1 MSDAGTETSDS
12 GAARPG
18 ESAVGDPAEADEAAE
33 LPVGEVAE
41 SGIESAESSTDSE
54 TESTD
59 PDIEPSDF
67 GVEPVESKVE
77 SSDPSDAFEALGN
90 EVRMAVLRALANAD
104 RETERNDGDEPSS
117 GRTMTFSEL
126 FEVSPVDTSAGFA
139 YHLRQLTGQFVEKT
153 GDEDDQYALTYAGSQ
168 VARAI
173 VAGTY
178 TDRVSFDPV
187 PTGDS
192 CPLCES
198 GDLAAACEANYVTVA
213 CTDCDR
219 AILTLPLPPGA
230 HRNRNADAHDDS
242 DASPGS
248 DPDSD
253 PERLLATFDRH
264 HRHRLSVMSDGVCP
278 ECAATMDA
286 TIARPPESVTE
297 RLPDEEAERA
307 QVRLDCQQCGCRLHC
322 PVTLAV
328 LEHPAVVAFYH
339 DNGENVRD
347 RPIWNVG
354 PEWRE
359 TVVSDDPWCVRVSTR
374 LDEEVLDLFVAGD
387 CSVAATRRRTVD
399 EVRQAS

>member
-1 MSDAGTETSDS
+1 MSDAGTEAGDS
-12 GAARPG
+12 GATRPAESSVG
-18 ESAVGDPAEADEAAE
+18 DAANADESAQAANAETSQ
-33 LPVGEVAE
+33 P
-41 SGIESAESSTDSE
+41 SIESAEA
-54 TESTD
+54 ES
-59 PDIEPSDF
+59 PS
-67 GVEPVESKVE
+67 VESALEPVESEVE
-77 SSDPSDAFEALGN
+77 SGDPSDAFEALGN
-90 EVRMAVLRALANAD
+90 EVRMAVLRALAD
-104 RETERNDGDEPSS
+104 TDDEDATAEDSLPDQ
-117 GRTMTFSEL
+117 TMTFSQL
-126 FEVSPVDTSAGFA
+126 FEVSPADTTAGFA

-153 GDEDDQYALTYAGSQ
+153 GEEDDQYALTYAGSQ

-230 HRNRNADAHDDS
+230 HRSLDGSPDLDS
-242 DASPGS
+242 DAKP
-248 DPDSD
+248 D
-253 PERLLATFDRH
+253 PERLLGTFDRH

>member
-1 MSDAGTETSDS
+1 MSDAGTEASDS
-12 GAARPG
+12 GATGPG

-33 LPVGEVAE
+33 LPGGEVAD
-41 SGIESAESSTDSE
+41 SATDSSANPATESADLPTGF
-54 TESTD
+54 TD
-59 PDIEPSDF
+59 PEL
-67 GVEPVESKVE
+67 EPVESDVE

-104 RETERNDGDEPSS
+104 GKIEQNEGDDESPS

-126 FEVSPVDTSAGFA
+126 FEASPVDTTAGFA

-153 GDEDDQYALTYAGSQ
+153 GEEDDQYALTYAGSQ

-230 HRNRNADAHDDS
+230 HRSLDGSPDLDS
-242 DASPGS
+242 DAKP
-248 DPDSD
+248 D
-253 PERLLATFDRH
+253 PERLLGTFDRH

-286 TIARPPESVTE
+286 TLARPPESVTE
-297 RLPDEEAERA
+297 RLPNEEAERA
-307 QVRLDCQQCGCRLHC
+307 QVRLDCQQCGCQLHC

-359 TVVSDDPWCVRVSTR
+359 TVVSDDPWCVRVSTE
-374 LDEEVLDLFVAGD
+374 LDGEVLDLFVAGD